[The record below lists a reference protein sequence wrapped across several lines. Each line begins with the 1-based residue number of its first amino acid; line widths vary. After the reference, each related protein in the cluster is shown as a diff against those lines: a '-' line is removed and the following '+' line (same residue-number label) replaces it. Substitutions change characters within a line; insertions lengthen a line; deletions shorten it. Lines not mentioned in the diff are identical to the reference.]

1 MSAASSL
8 WQFEDEK
15 DLLKQ
20 SIASLSKE
28 KGEQVVALEKE
39 RAELEEERTSH
50 VADLKQMQSL
60 STALKSREA
69 EVAKGQG
76 EIEELNKQVG
86 ELKTQL
92 ADLHAQT
99 TEWEQQFAQDKAELQ
114 KDADQARNTLIEHDK
129 ELAKVKAESSQQ
141 VGSLQKELESA
152 KQMLEM
158 DDKEAQQA
166 KEQLLEDRKQLDD
179 LEALVARLRTENE
192 MANKQ
197 LDAFSQLKPQLQEA
211 QTEMQSL
218 STALKSR
225 EAEVA
230 KGQGEIEELNKQVGE
245 LKTQLAD
252 LHAQTTEREQQF
264 AQDNKEAQQAK
275 EQLFKDRKQHD
286 DLEALVTKL
295 RAENEMANMQVEALK
310 RELKVLQNEVRH
322 LHESTDECS
331 VPLAKA
337 APKQTNRAVPTLP
350 SPSTSAASSG
360 PALDLTRC
368 KQLTRLVKDCVDK
381 DHFAQHHQTIDGEK
395 KELDLTKN
403 KSTIGLSYET
413 LTGEVTGVLLRGP
426 ADMTKKIAKGDKI
439 ISVDGEPCAGNEG
452 RMEKMLLGSDTPGAI
467 TVLRI
472 QNQKT
477 RQVELLKTQL

>member
-1 MSAASSL
+1 MEATDQATVLAVANKELQMCKRLVTEVREAICTAGERARRPKGPALPSYAPLPVMILQNSLSQPLKCHLTTVSAASSL

-28 KGEQVVALEKE
+28 KGEQVVALKKE

-50 VADLKQMQSL
+50 DADLKQMQSL
-60 STALKSREA
+60 STALKSKEA
-69 EVAKGQG
+69 ELAKGQG
-76 EIEELNKQVG
+76 QIEELNKQVG

-92 ADLHAQT
+92 ADLHSQT
-99 TEWEQQFAQDKAELQ
+99 TAREQQFAQDKAELQ
-114 KDADQARNTLIEHDK
+114 KDADQARSTLIEHDE
-129 ELAKVKAESSQQ
+129 ELAKFKAESSQQ
-141 VGSLQKELESA
+141 VRSLQKELESA

-179 LEALVARLRTENE
+179 LEALVA
-192 MANKQ
+192 
-197 LDAFSQLKPQLQEA
+197 
-211 QTEMQSL
+211 
-218 STALKSR
+218 
-225 EAEVA
+225 
-230 KGQGEIEELNKQVGE
+230 
-245 LKTQLAD
+245 
-252 LHAQTTEREQQF
+252 
-264 AQDNKEAQQAK
+264 
-275 EQLFKDRKQHD
+275 
-286 DLEALVTKL
+286 KL
-295 RAENEMANMQVEALK
+295 RAENEMANKQVEALK
-310 RELKVLQNEVRH
+310 RELKVLQNEVKD
-322 LHESTDECS
+322 LHESTDDCS

-337 APKQTNRAVPTLP
+337 APTQTNRAVPTLP

-413 LTGEVTGVLLRGP
+413 LTGEVTGVLPRGP

-477 RQVELLKTQL
+477 GQVELLKTQL